1 MSAVTCEISV
11 SVHSCQLFIEMNESC
26 VTQTDLTQAGPAP
39 HGKACRPINLN
50 HYATKKSAAQS
61 MLDVALL
68 MANSSQL
75 KSVLYVG
82 PHYRFYLPLLVLL
95 SLSITLQ
102 VMVGL
107 LLYDLND
114 VRKHAKLNRMNNAAT
129 LFVFFTVL
137 VNIFITALGFEGY
150 SVRSPVSPVMLPEHH
165 LSLLPNDLNKTSGF

>member
-1 MSAVTCEISV
+1 MDRLNGEDIA
-11 SVHSCQLFIEMNESC
+11 LNKLGDIE
-26 VTQTDLTQAGPAP
+26 AGPAP
-39 HGKACRPINLN
+39 HGKEWRPMNIN

-107 LLYDLND
+107 LLVFIAVKYDLND

-150 SVRSPVSPVMLPEHH
+150 TVRSPVSPVMLPEHH
-165 LSLLPNDLNKTSGF
+165 LSLLPNNLNKTSGF

>member
-1 MSAVTCEISV
+1 MDRLNGEDIA
-11 SVHSCQLFIEMNESC
+11 LNKLGDIE
-26 VTQTDLTQAGPAP
+26 AGPAP
-39 HGKACRPINLN
+39 QGKVGRPINMN

-75 KSVLYVG
+75 KSVIYVG
-82 PHYRFYLPLLVLL
+82 PNYRFYLPLLVLL

-107 LLYDLND
+107 LLVFIVKYDLND

-137 VNIFITALGFEGY
+137 INIFITALGFEGY
-150 SVRSPVSPVMLPEHH
+150 SVRSPMSPVMLPEHH
-165 LSLLPNDLNKTSGF
+165 HSLLPDDLNTTSGF

>member
-1 MSAVTCEISV
+1 MSAVTCE
-11 SVHSCQLFIEMNESC
+11 
-26 VTQTDLTQAGPAP
+26 AGPAP
-39 HGKACRPINLN
+39 HGKVCRPINMN

-82 PHYRFYLPLLVLL
+82 PHYRFYLPLVVLL

-102 VMVGL
+102 VMLHAAHLVVARCDSVPAVK
-107 LLYDLND
+107 YDLND

-150 SVRSPVSPVMLPEHH
+150 SVRSPMSPAMLPEHH
-165 LSLLPNDLNKTSGF
+165 HSLLPNDLNKTSGF